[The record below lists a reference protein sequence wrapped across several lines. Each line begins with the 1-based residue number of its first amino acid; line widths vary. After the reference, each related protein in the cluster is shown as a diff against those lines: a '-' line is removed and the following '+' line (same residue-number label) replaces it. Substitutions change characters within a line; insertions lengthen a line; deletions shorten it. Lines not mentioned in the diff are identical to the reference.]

1 MFPNRYGEL
10 GSTSSA
16 AKTSARWGVPAVRDR
31 IVQGALRHVL
41 EPIFEADF
49 AEHSKANVFAAVDG
63 FVRRRLRSLL
73 HWRSDG
79 RGKGIGEAHHRWP
92 NTWFTQHGLL
102 SLAAEHDWTRTIVR
116 IRTY

>member
-1 MFPNRYGEL
+1 MADVNRTLRGWYGYF
-10 GSTSSA
+10 
-16 AKTSARWGVPAVRDR
+16 
-31 IVQGALRHVL
+31 Q
-41 EPIFEADF
+41 
-49 AEHSKANVFAAVDG
+49 HSKANVFASVDG